1 MSKSID
7 EILRE
12 AMQRGEFDNLT
23 NKGKKLDLD
32 NYFDTPEE
40 IRIVYSLLK
49 ENGFVPEEV
58 QMLKDIEILK
68 EKLEKAKTE
77 EERKSI
83 RIQIEDRRLK
93 YNLLMDR
100 FRTHRG

>member
-12 AMQRGEFDNLT
+12 AMQRGEFDNLP
-23 NKGKKLDLD
+23 NKGKKLNLND
-32 NYFDTPEE
+32 YFDTPEE
-40 IRIVYSLLK
+40 MRIGYSLLK

-58 QMLKDIEILK
+58 QMLTDIETLK

-77 EERKSI
+77 EERKNI
-83 RIQIEDRRLK
+83 RAQIEDRRLK

-100 FRTHRG
+100 FRNHRG